1 MGQDSI
7 KIADFIFANLQRHR
21 NEETT
26 MEKWECSV
34 VMAALQTDCVPLH
47 IKMNCRIQCQD
58 KENQIF
64 ALLWDN
70 VVTMFYW
77 KEQSF
82 SNWTSPLAAASFSI
96 PNTFSPLKL
105 WGNLAT
111 LLVKSNTGEL
121 TLLWGQEVTPAA
133 SQPVQQMFFPKKG
146 MLCSFSSI
154 RMSPKYCVSSAA
166 AFVQRTW
173 H

>member
-1 MGQDSI
+1 
-7 KIADFIFANLQRHR
+7 
-21 NEETT
+21 

-47 IKMNCRIQCQD
+47 IKTNCRIQCQD

-82 SNWTSPLAAASFSI
+82 SSWTSPLAAASFSI

-146 MLCSFSSI
+146 MLCSFLQHSDVSKI
-154 RMSPKYCVSSAA
+154 LYIECCSFCAEDLALDIYSCSYMEWLSPSFTQKNMD
-166 AFVQRTW
+166 